1 VRDYWQSTG
10 GLTIYG
16 YPISE
21 AFMEVSKSDGKSY
34 LVQYFERNRLEYHPE
49 NAGTQFEVQ
58 LGLLGSELLDK
69 QGGPQAIEAL
79 GQPKYYPAGSGGIR
93 VPPGGLVGTPGATP
107 SGGTTVP
114 AAPALPATRRPVL
127 FSDDFTVGSMVGWSP
142 EVPPDQSDEAP
153 AMWRVRNGILE
164 QYPNAAMEATA
175 LEALL
180 VTSPGD
186 YPDATLEAFV
196 YPAGEF
202 VGAVIR
208 HSAAG
213 YYLLQLSGPSA
224 GSEAKA
230 RLILVTPQGPQTI
243 KTSSTYAGFKPVTWQ
258 KITLTAKGSTIT
270 AAVDDVQLFSAQ
282 DTVLTHGAAGLY
294 AHADGVAKFDNVRVT
309 AP

>member
-1 VRDYWQSTG
+1 
-10 GLTIYG
+10 
-16 YPISE
+16 
-21 AFMEVSKSDGKSY
+21 MEVSKSDGKSY

-49 NAGTQFEVQ
+49 NAGTRFEVQ
-58 LGLLGSELLDK
+58 LGLLGSELLDR
-69 QGGPQAIEAL
+69 QGGPQAFEAL
-79 GQPKYYPAGSGGIR
+79 GQPRHYPAGSGGVR
-93 VPPGGLVGTPGATP
+93 VPPGGIVGPQGTPPAGVN
-107 SGGTTVP
+107 TVP
-114 AAPALPATRRPVL
+114 PAPALPATSKSVL
-127 FSDDFTVGSMVGWSP
+127 FTDDFSVGNLAGWSP

-153 AMWRVRNGILE
+153 ARWRVQNGILE

-175 LEALL
+175 LDALL
-180 VTSPGD
+180 VASPGA
-186 YPDATLEAFV
+186 YADATLEAYA

-224 GSEAKA
+224 GSEPKA

-243 KTSSTYAGFKPVTWQ
+243 KTSSTFAGFKPVTWQ

-282 DTVLTHGAAGLY
+282 DIVLTSGGAGLY